1 MAKRVMD
8 RKALRAQADAADRRE
23 KEHDV
28 EDTDKSSGDDE
39 AGAKKKKKAAKVKVK
54 SATAKPKKS
63 KRSSKASVRMRL
75 VWTVFNNSSQP
86 VAKYEY
92 PRKADAEAHAER
104 LKKEKNITHFVMPV
118 KEQMEVADEA

>member
-8 RKALRAQADAADRRE
+8 RKALRAQAEAAERLEE
-23 KEHDV
+23 K
-28 EDTDKSSGDDE
+28 DTDTAAGDDDS
-39 AGAKKKKKAAKVKVK
+39 GTKKKKKTAKTKEK
-54 SATAKPKKS
+54 SATTKVRKT
-63 KRSSKASVRMRL
+63 KRSTKSNVRMRV

-92 PRKADAEAHAER
+92 PRKAEAEAHAER

-118 KEQMEVADEA
+118 KEQMEVKEE